1 MRFLRRYH
9 FRSGSYEVWRSGRP
23 MGSFL
28 HAEPELLH
36 YSRGHWNVSTQ
47 QQPFFSDKGIQQVTK
62 VLLGAGS
69 FLFRGTIRNVFALS
83 LRTA

>member
-1 MRFLRRYH
+1 
-9 FRSGSYEVWRSGRP
+9 